1 MLWYTREASVAVYV
15 ANLPGI
21 WPLLRENISFLR
33 DHAGSYITG
42 QSRMPHYGH
51 GSQYGNISKPERS
64 YARSHIRTNVTNID
78 SDEMELR
85 ESYMK
90 CEARS
95 IQSLAQVP
103 GSDLRSGKTSLD
115 SEERAMN
122 ELSGWKGVN
131 VMEVQVD
138 TKVEIRRGSW
148 DDTEPQGVRTMTQI
162 EGGKK

>member
-1 MLWYTREASVAVYV
+1 
-15 ANLPGI
+15 
-21 WPLLRENISFLR
+21 
-33 DHAGSYITG
+33 
-42 QSRMPHYGH
+42 
-51 GSQYGNISKPERS
+51 
-64 YARSHIRTNVTNID
+64 
-78 SDEMELR
+78 
-85 ESYMK
+85 MK

-103 GSDLRSGKTSLD
+103 SSDLRSGKTSLD

-162 EGGKK
+162 EGGRK

>member
-1 MLWYTREASVAVYV
+1 MLWYIREASVAVYV

-21 WPLLRENISFLR
+21 WPLLRENISCLR
-33 DHAGSYITG
+33 DHADSYITG

-64 YARSHIRTNVTNID
+64 YARSHIRTNVTNIE
-78 SDEMELR
+78 SDEIELR

-103 GSDLRSGKTSLD
+103 SNDLRSGKTSLE

>member
-21 WPLLRENISFLR
+21 WPLMREHIGCLR
-33 DHAGSYITG
+33 DHTTSYITG

-64 YARSHIRTNVTNID
+64 HQRSHVRTNATEIE

-85 ESYMK
+85 ESYLK
-90 CEARS
+90 SEARS

-115 SEERAMN
+115 SEERGMN
-122 ELSGWKGVN
+122 EMSGWKGVS

-148 DDTEPQGVRTMTQI
+148 HDTESQGVRTMTQI
-162 EGGKK
+162 EGGRK

>member
-21 WPLLRENISFLR
+21 WPLLREHISFLR
-33 DHAGSYITG
+33 DHTSSYITG

-51 GSQYGNISKPERS
+51 GSQYGNISKPQ
-64 YARSHIRTNVTNID
+64 RSHVRSHVRTNVTNIE
-78 SDEMELR
+78 SDEMELK

-90 CEARS
+90 YEARS
-95 IQSLAQVP
+95 IQSLAQIP
-103 GSDLRSGKTSLD
+103 GSDLRSEKTSFD
-115 SEERAMN
+115 SEERAMH

-148 DDTEPQGVRTMTQI
+148 HDIESQGVQTMTQI